1 MGREVSKTRALAA
14 LRRRFE
20 AWRRTGRKGRR
31 IPEPLWRAATELAR
45 ELGSYRVATALGL
58 DYSYVKR
65 RVDAQPLAVVSPV
78 EAPPAFVEL
87 RVADVMGK
95 APCVVEFEGRRGKLT
110 IRLGE
115 FCEAQVMALVEV
127 LSRPA
132 P

>member
-1 MGREVSKTRALAA
+1 MGRKVSETPALAA
-14 LRRRFE
+14 LRRRFG

-45 ELGSYRVATALGL
+45 ELGSYRVAKTLGL
-58 DYSYVKR
+58 DYSHLKR
-65 RVDAQPLAVVSPV
+65 RVEQQQVTQISPP
-78 EAPPAFVEL
+78 EAEPAFVEL
-87 RVADVMGK
+87 RVAEVIGQ
-95 APCVVEFEGRRGKLT
+95 APCVVEFEGQRGKLT

-115 FCEAQVMALVEV
+115 FCEAQVVALAEA

>member
-1 MGREVSKTRALAA
+1 MGRKVSETPALAA

-20 AWRRTGRKGRR
+20 TWRRAGRKGLR

-45 ELGSYRVATALGL
+45 ELGSYRVATTLGL
-58 DYSYVKR
+58 DYSYVRR
-65 RVDAQPLAVVSPV
+65 RVDAQPLAPV
-78 EAPPAFVEL
+78 LPVDAPPAFVEL
-87 RVADVMGK
+87 RVADVIGQ
-95 APCVVEFEGRRGKLT
+95 APCVVEFEGQRGKLT

-115 FCEAQVMALVEV
+115 FCEAQVVALAEA

>member
-1 MGREVSKTRALAA
+1 MGREVSKTPALAL

-45 ELGSYRVATALGL
+45 ELGSYRVATTLGL
-58 DYSYVKR
+58 DYSYVRR
-65 RVDAQPLAVVSPV
+65 RVDAQPRAPVSPV
-78 EAPPAFVEL
+78 DAPPAFVEL
-87 RVADVMGK
+87 RVADVMGQ
-95 APCVVEFEGRRGKLT
+95 AQCVVEFEGQRGKLT
-110 IRLGE
+110 IHLAE
-115 FCEAQVMALVEV
+115 FCEAQVVALAEA

>member
-78 EAPPAFVEL
+78 EAPAAFVEL
-87 RVADVMGK
+87 RVADVIGQ

-115 FCEAQVMALVEV
+115 FCEAQVMALVEA